1 VGTVRAAEK
10 RAIVFNPVA
19 DNAAATMGAGR
30 GQLMHSAFKRIEN
43 VRVALRR
50 RHGKRFVVVVS
61 AYFTFSHSFL
71 PSIQTMVAQGEER
84 GCDRNHKSQVTAG
97 KRK

>member
-71 PSIQTMVAQGEER
+71 PSFKLWWRKGKKGDVTGTT
-84 GCDRNHKSQVTAG
+84 NHK
-97 KRK
+97 